1 MSNPLIYSGKW
12 HGKKVYFGLHYDLH
26 AGQQD
31 TDLGARCSPRELKPL
46 LRMMAPDF
54 VQTDCKGHP
63 GLTSWYSKTPGATVS
78 PGVVKDAM
86 RQWRDATREL
96 GMPLHCHY
104 SGIWDAAAAAKQ
116 PGWAIRDPNGK
127 PVGAPIATSGE
138 LTDQR
143 MCPRSPYLDKL
154 MLPQMI
160 ELIDRYQVDGFWVDG
175 DLWAMEPCYCDRCRT
190 AWTAATGITEPPV
203 DEKDPNWVRWWNFT
217 RESFEA
223 YVTRY
228 CDAIHAHKSGVLVC
242 SNWLQTFRNPG
253 EPKVPTDW
261 ISGDNAWVWG
271 LDGSRC
277 EARFLSTRGK
287 PWDIMLWTFYC
298 SHGMGQADSP
308 WVAKPAEMLMQEAAV
323 LLAFGGNVQFYE
335 NPPGLRDGR
344 LIPWRQKRWGEVGR
358 FIKKRRAICQ
368 GSRTIPQVAVLHS
381 EHHLRATPTGRNLM
395 WGMDITPVQGA
406 VFSLL
411 EAHYGVDILDEW
423 ALLPRLRE
431 FPVVVVPE
439 QDKMSDAMVWALQD
453 YVHGG
458 GRLLVSGSAAF
469 DRFGGEFLG
478 VKGGT
483 LEETATYHVPA
494 GDGATP
500 LHSAPWRLV
509 TPTTAKGVG
518 HLGKTPLLDD
528 RLLAHPAFTVNRVGR
543 GRMAY
548 VPANLFRDFNRNR
561 YPETQRFVV
570 DVMKQ
575 LAGRLDI
582 QVEAPIGTDVAL
594 RVQGRRR
601 IIHLINRC
609 SGIPNQSANGAID
622 EIPEVGPVT
631 VRMRVPQS
639 PKKVTLALE
648 KGDLSRKYASG
659 VLTIRLPRYRIH
671 AAIVIE

>member
-1 MSNPLIYSGKW
+1 
-12 HGKKVYFGLHYDLH
+12 
-26 AGQQD
+26 
-31 TDLGARCSPRELKPL
+31 
-46 LRMMAPDF
+46 
-54 VQTDCKGHP
+54 
-63 GLTSWYSKTPGATVS
+63 
-78 PGVVKDAM
+78 
-86 RQWRDATREL
+86 
-96 GMPLHCHY
+96 
-104 SGIWDAAAAAKQ
+104 
-116 PGWAIRDPNGK
+116 
-127 PVGAPIATSGE
+127 
-138 LTDQR
+138 
-143 MCPRSPYLDKL
+143 
-154 MLPQMI
+154 
-160 ELIDRYQVDGFWVDG
+160 
-175 DLWAMEPCYCDRCRT
+175 
-190 AWTAATGITEPPV
+190 
-203 DEKDPNWVRWWNFT
+203 
-217 RESFEA
+217 
-223 YVTRY
+223 
-228 CDAIHAHKSGVLVC
+228 
-242 SNWLQTFRNPG
+242 
-253 EPKVPTDW
+253 
-261 ISGDNAWVWG
+261 
-271 LDGSRC
+271 
-277 EARFLSTRGK
+277 
-287 PWDIMLWTFYC
+287 
-298 SHGMGQADSP
+298 
-308 WVAKPAEMLMQEAAV
+308 
-323 LLAFGGNVQFYE
+323 
-335 NPPGLRDGR
+335 
-344 LIPWRQKRWGEVGR
+344 
-358 FIKKRRAICQ
+358 
-368 GSRTIPQVAVLHS
+368 
-381 EHHLRATPTGRNLM
+381 M

-431 FPVVVVPE
+431 FPVVVAPE